1 MTKVNREEVM
11 ALINSKP
18 DGQRVKN
25 FCAEKGITEA
35 FYYYWH
41 NRLNKSNKGDSS
53 PSGFIPVRI
62 KDVIANGHLLASID
76 LPGKAVI
83 HVYDA
88 AVIPMLRHIL

>member
-18 DGQRVKN
+18 DGQRVKD
-25 FCAEKGITEA
+25 FCAEKGMTAA
-35 FYYYWH
+35 FYYYWR
-41 NRLNKSNKGDSS
+41 NRLNKSKSDNSS
-53 PSGFIPVRI
+53 SGFIPVRI
-62 KDVIANGHLLASID
+62 KEVMANGHLLASID

-88 AVIPMLRHIL
+88 TVIAALRHIL

>member
-1 MTKVNREEVM
+1 MTKVNRDEVM

-25 FCAEKGITEA
+25 FCAEKGITET
-35 FYYYWH
+35 FYYYWR
-41 NRLNKSNKGDSS
+41 NKLNKSKSDSVS
-53 PSGFIPVRI
+53 TGFIPVRI
-62 KDVIANGHLLASID
+62 KEISSNGHLLASID

-88 AVIPMLRHIL
+88 TIIAALMHIL